1 MIAVALVLVAWD
13 APTTAA
19 EPWEFLT
26 QGTSVRVVDIVDG
39 DTVVIDPETNGARE
53 VRLVGIQAPKIPLG
67 RKNFKTWPYGQ
78 QAKFTLV
85 NLLQDQAVILYFGG
99 QSKDRHGRLL
109 AHLRRNDGLWIQG
122 EMLRR
127 GMARVYSFPDN
138 RAVVDQMLTAEQS
151 ARDLREGIWRHPFYD
166 LRIPEEAGKFVGRF
180 EIVQGTVKDVADKG
194 ANFYIN
200 FGEDWRTDFTLTIE
214 GKARRLFRE
223 MAFDPLL
230 LKGKTIRVRG
240 WLKSFNG
247 PMIAITHP
255 EQIEILD

>member
-1 MIAVALVLVAWD
+1 MW
-13 APTTAA
+13 
-19 EPWEFLT
+19 
-26 QGTSVRVVDIVDG
+26 VV
-39 DTVVIDPETNGARE
+39 VVIAAIILIWIIGNYVRFRGAE
-53 VRLVGIQAPKIPLG
+53 GIRRAMRISYK
-67 RKNFKTWPYGQ
+67 KHF
-78 QAKFTLV
+78 
-85 NLLQDQAVILYFGG
+85 
-99 QSKDRHGRLL
+99 DRHRSDVQRGLKGWDMEALERGLNVERERL
-109 AHLRRNDGLWIQG
+109 Q
-122 EMLRR
+122 
-127 GMARVYSFPDN
+127 
-138 RAVVDQMLTAEQS
+138 Q
-151 ARDLREGIWRHPFYD
+151 
-166 LRIPEEAGKFVGRF
+166 EAGKFVGRF